1 MQSASKIQPSLR
13 LGRSDLKVHRIG
25 LGAWPMAGLTSLG
38 VTDQHSIATIHRALD
53 MGIDHLDTAYSYG
66 VDGRSDRVIAAAL
79 QGRSERV
86 SVASKVGG
94 KLDSQGVWKSD
105 ARPEAMI
112 QQAMEIRERL
122 RIDAVDLLYLHAP
135 DPNVPLQESA
145 DALQGLVDRGWARW
159 VGVSNVDRSQLELF
173 HRRCPVVAVQTYFN
187 MFQQQSVKELRGFC
201 YEESISLV
209 VYWVLMKGM
218 LAGRMPRDHRLDP
231 QDRRRHYPIY
241 QGEQWQS
248 AQDLL
253 DRLRGAALDKGC
265 TVAQLVLAWT
275 LAQPGISVALVGA
288 KRPEQIEETA
298 RTFDFLWEKSEF
310 EAIDGWIL
318 ACRTEGS
325 W

>member
-1 MQSASKIQPSLR
+1 
-13 LGRSDLKVHRIG
+13 
-25 LGAWPMAGLTSLG
+25 
-38 VTDQHSIATIHRALD
+38 
-53 MGIDHLDTAYSYG
+53 
-66 VDGRSDRVIAAAL
+66 
-79 QGRSERV
+79 
-86 SVASKVGG
+86 
-94 KLDSQGVWKSD
+94 
-105 ARPEAMI
+105 
-112 QQAMEIRERL
+112 
-122 RIDAVDLLYLHAP
+122 
-135 DPNVPLQESA
+135 
-145 DALQGLVDRGWARW
+145 
-159 VGVSNVDRSQLELF
+159 
-173 HRRCPVVAVQTYFN
+173 